1 MKEVVSHQPSAVSS
15 EQAADS
21 RQLGTES
28 ESSPPNAGVPGAGP
42 SATGW
47 STQSPKPSDPLEE
60 RVARVERRQ
69 DEIEAGLQRID
80 RALDVLLEQSRK
92 SLDWLERKPRERKE
106 TPS

>member
-1 MKEVVSHQPSAVSS
+1 MKEAVSHQPSAVSS

-28 ESSPPNAGVPGAGP
+28 ESSPPKA
-42 SATGW
+42 
-47 STQSPKPSDPLEE
+47 QSPKPSDPLED
-60 RVARVERRQ
+60 RLARVERRQ

-80 RALDVLLEQSRK
+80 RALDALLEQSRK